1 MTNYTKSYQLD
12 FAFHMPPRYFAL
24 EVFLDKVL
32 EGGAQV
38 YVVTMEEFLLSALE
52 KEADNLESLK
62 KKKQSLKKLFQS
74 INSSFN
80 IHVTQNASFTEH
92 FTKQSC

>member
-1 MTNYTKSYQLD
+1 
-12 FAFHMPPRYFAL
+12 MPPRYFAL

-62 KKKQSLKKLFQS
+62 KKKAIFKKIIPVYKQQLQYSCNPECKFYWTFYKAVLLKEEKERRS
-74 INSSFN
+74 M
-80 IHVTQNASFTEH
+80 
-92 FTKQSC
+92 K